1 MRRAARTDS
10 NHAAITGCFR
20 ACGALVTS
28 LAAHGEG
35 LPDLLIQHQGKLYLV
50 EVKDGSKPPSKRKLT
65 PAQKEFHAI
74 WIVHIITCVE
84 DVPILLAGRP
94 KDLPQEPK

>member
-1 MRRAARTDS
+1 VDA
-10 NHAAITGCFR
+10 NHAIVKGTFI
-20 ACGALVTS
+20 ACGALVT
-28 LAAHGEG
+28 
-35 LPDLLIQHQGKLYLV
+35 DLSRVGGGVGDFLVQHQGKLYLV